1 MEFDYIRSQYRVPAE
16 AGRRVVCSGQPGVIV
31 KAINQY
37 IGVRLDGA
45 SDVRP
50 YHPTHEVEYGDL
62 VEASDSP
69 PMPSWKCLAPWRDEY
84 NPSDWFTIEAETRG
98 KARYAA
104 FKYLRDDCECDID
117 ERAFMGIK
125 VRAVH

>member
-1 MEFDYIRSQYRVPAE
+1 MEFEYIRTHYGVPAE
-16 AGRRVVCSGQPGVIV
+16 AGRRVICSGQAGVIV

-45 SDVRP
+45 TDVRP

-62 VEASDSP
+62 ADIGRDV
-69 PMPSWKCLAPWRDEY
+69 MPSWKCLAPWREEF
-84 NPSDWFTIEAETRG
+84 NPSDWFTVDAETRS

-117 ERAFMGIK
+117 DRAFMGIK
-125 VRAVH
+125 VRAIH